1 MRYETPEV
9 LVEKFAT
16 KSLVMILTDQEGP
29 NLDDPNNPIDRP
41 SLY

>member
-29 NLDDPNNPIDRP
+29 DLDDPNNPIDHP